1 MEARV
6 LPAKKG
12 KKGVLLDFN
21 LIFYEILS
29 YLCKFQMWKKKIIT
43 FIPTIIIFILTT
55 TIFYTA
61 YLTQTQ

>member
-29 YLCKFQMWKKKIIT
+29 YLCKFQM
-43 FIPTIIIFILTT
+43 
-55 TIFYTA
+55 
-61 YLTQTQ
+61 